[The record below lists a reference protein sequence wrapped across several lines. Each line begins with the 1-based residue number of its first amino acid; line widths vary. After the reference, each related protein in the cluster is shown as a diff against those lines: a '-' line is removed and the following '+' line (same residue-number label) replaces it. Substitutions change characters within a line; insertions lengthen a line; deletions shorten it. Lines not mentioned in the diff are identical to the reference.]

1 MSDLNAVDELLNF
14 VTEQAEL
21 WLSDW
26 RQCDW
31 SDGPDDLIA
40 KLEGLRETLALA
52 AADLA
57 TLDSQGEWERAEAD
71 RAAEEKAD
79 ARLEE
84 M

>member
-1 MSDLNAVDELLNF
+1 MSNANAVDELLNF
-14 VTEQAEL
+14 VTENTEM
-21 WLSDW
+21 WLADF
-26 RQCDW
+26 RKCDW
-31 SDGPDDLIA
+31 TDGPEELLA
-40 KLEGLRETLALA
+40 KLDGLRETLALA
-52 AADLA
+52 SADLV